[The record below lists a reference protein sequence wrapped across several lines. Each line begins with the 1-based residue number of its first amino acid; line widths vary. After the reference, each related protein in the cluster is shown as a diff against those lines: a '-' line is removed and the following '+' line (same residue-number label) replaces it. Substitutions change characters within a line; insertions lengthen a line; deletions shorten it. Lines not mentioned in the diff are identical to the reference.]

1 MRILSIDTST
11 DCGSIAILEDET
23 LRALLS
29 LNIKKTHSQR
39 LLPCM
44 DFLLSECGLKVNDMD
59 AFAVARGPGSF
70 TGVRIALACA
80 KGLAFAS
87 GKPLVG
93 VSTLEALARQSAE
106 PDILL
111 CPILDAR
118 RGEIFGAAYR
128 EEHIGGRL
136 CEVLPGRAEPLDK
149 FLENIS
155 EPALFS
161 GDGAIKFADA
171 IKKKL
176 GGNAHFAP
184 PGRNLPSAVTVA
196 LLGRER
202 LLRGESDDVET
213 LVPIY
218 LRQHDARLPLPS
230 H

>member
-39 LLPCM
+39 LLAGV
-44 DFLLSECGLKVNDMD
+44 DFLLSECGLKVNDID
-59 AFAVARGPGSF
+59 ALAVAQGPGSF

-80 KGLAFAS
+80 KGLALAHE
-87 GKPLVG
+87 KPLVG
-93 VSTLEALARQSAE
+93 VSTLEALAWQSAE

-111 CPILDAR
+111 CPVIDAR

-128 EEHIGGRL
+128 KELSTGRI
-136 CEVLPGRAEPLDK
+136 CEVLPGRAEPLEK
-149 FLENIS
+149 FLENIC

-161 GDGAIKFADA
+161 GDGSIKFADD
-171 IKKKL
+171 IRKKL
-176 GGNAHFAP
+176 GGNARFAP

-202 LLRGESDDVET
+202 LLRGESDDAET